1 MPKAYRRRALRPG
14 GAHRIPNYVT
24 ERQRQLKR
32 SAEIKMASFDSLPA
46 QLRQVIANFAIE
58 PADCEPILDL
68 YYKLRQRGLAVPT
81 IAELLAAEMA
91 EAEQRAIEDANRRHR
106 SRYGRD
112 LPHIAAGVSV
122 LRAAQTR

>member
-1 MPKAYRRRALRPG
+1 MPKAHRRRASRPG
-14 GAHRIPNYVT
+14 GAYRIPNYVT

-32 SAEIKMASFDSLPA
+32 SAEIKMAPFDSLPA
-46 QLRQVIANFAIE
+46 QVRQVIANFAIE

-68 YYKLRQRGLAVPT
+68 YYRLRQRGLAVAT

-91 EAEQRAIEDANRRHR
+91 TAEQRAIEDANRRYQ

-112 LPHIAAGVSV
+112 LPHIAAGASV